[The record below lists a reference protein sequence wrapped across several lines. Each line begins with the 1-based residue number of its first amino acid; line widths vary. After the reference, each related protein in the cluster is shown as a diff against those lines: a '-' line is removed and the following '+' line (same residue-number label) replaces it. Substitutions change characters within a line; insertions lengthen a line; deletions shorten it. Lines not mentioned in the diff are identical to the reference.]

1 MPPLTIHYCK
11 TIMRYCQTII
21 FLLLV
26 LRGFLTYRFK
36 IEVLID
42 YSSTIAIVE
51 FLRRYTLNLIARL
64 CLAASLA
71 AHKVLFDT
79 VQSFRSWNQG
89 NLLAMTQVIFSPI
102 TNGQKLLTGILIRC
116 KIVSHKQN
124 YTAFTPKS
132 QYKSH

>member
-71 AHKVLFDT
+71 AH
-79 VQSFRSWNQG
+79 QG
-89 NLLAMTQVIFSPI
+89 SLRHGS
-102 TNGQKLLTGILIRC
+102 
-116 KIVSHKQN
+116 IVSFLESGESACCDSSHFFSHNKRAKTANRLTYQMQN
-124 YTAFTPKS
+124 CKS
-132 QYKSH
+132 